1 LSKLLPKL
9 YHGNLCYFCD
19 VSKLPKVNNRPIG
32 KNTPN
37 LVTLYPCRA
46 TISIYTLQ
54 EKLFLET
61 QKSSPHFWATLSTVQ
76 VMYQFWKKRVWLDFG
91 RFFANKSGHPVC
103 RATVEKTVSRNENF

>member
-1 LSKLLPKL
+1 MKKTWFVDLTWPDEFYLEKVAQNMVHPIFLSKLLPKL
-9 YHGNLCYFCD
+9 YHGILCYFCD
-19 VSKLPKVNNRPIG
+19 VSKLPKVNNHPIG

-61 QKSSPHFWATLSTVQ
+61 QKSSPHF
-76 VMYQFWKKRVWLDFG
+76 
-91 RFFANKSGHPVC
+91 
-103 RATVEKTVSRNENF
+103 